1 MLLSAPTVCVTYSV
15 NSVLHGVTIVAGFPC
30 KVERIPRTVVVNEG
44 VNFEHLAN
52 PIVRH
57 IYVGIVVINPGTHFV
72 QNSHPGLLHLGG
84 VSEDGDGHNSV
95 RKVLETGG

>member
-1 MLLSAPTVCVTYSV
+1 MLETGGRVTVNQSV
-15 NSVLHGVTIVAGFPC
+15 NSVLHGVTIVAGFPS

-57 IYVGIVVINPGTHFV
+57 IYIGVVVINPDTHFV
-72 QNSHPGLLHLGG
+72 QNSYPGLLHLGG
-84 VSEDGDGHNSV
+84 VSEDSDGHDL
-95 RKVLETGG
+95 KGKC